1 MAWQNTAE
9 VPPPGATGR
18 QGAAFRI
25 SGDKAAFYNCA
36 FYGGQDTLC
45 DDAGRHYFK
54 NCFIQG
60 SIDFVFGNGQSM
72 YTVHAFANPSQ
83 TLTKTSI
90 HNYRPFFSSSD
101 SLTISYL
108 QYSEELIIYRSIGEM
123 KLSDLGAFLC

>member
-1 MAWQNTAE
+1 MYKILPIQESNAPVNLRAGELHYWQNTAE
-9 VPPPGATGR
+9 VPPPGAVGR

-72 YTVHAFANPSQ
+72 YMVQEFVN
-83 TLTKTSI
+83 LVI
-90 HNYRPFFSSSD
+90 HN
-101 SLTISYL
+101 LKKT
-108 QYSEELIIYRSIGEM
+108 
-123 KLSDLGAFLC
+123 